1 MGCEICGRNNCCKSF
16 HGLEEQQNFDNVADT
31 IKDRCRETIKRKVER
46 VNSFYDNHDN
56 VVVILEEVIQAIDD
70 ADL

>member
-16 HGLEEQQNFDNVADT
+16 HSIEDQQRFDDVAD
-31 IKDRCRETIKRKVER
+31 IVKDRCRSIIRRKVEK
-46 VNSFYDNHDN
+46 VDSFYDSEDN
-56 VVVILEEVIQAIDD
+56 LVVKIDDVIQAIDD

>member
-16 HGLEEQQNFDNVADT
+16 HSLEEQQNFDNVADT
-31 IKDRCRETIKRKVER
+31 IKGRCREIIKRKVER

>member
-16 HGLEEQQNFDNVADT
+16 HDFEEQKSFDDMAD
-31 IKDRCRETIKRKVER
+31 IVKDRCRSIIRRKIEKVD
-46 VNSFYDNHDN
+46 SFYDSEDN
-56 VVVILEEVIQAIDD
+56 LVVKIDDVIQAIDD

>member
-16 HGLEEQQNFDNVADT
+16 HSFEEQKSFDDVAD
-31 IKDRCRETIKRKVER
+31 IVKDKCRSIIRRKVEK
-46 VNSFYDNHDN
+46 VDSFYDGEDN
-56 VVVILEEVIQAIDD
+56 LVVKIDDVIQAIDD

>member
-16 HGLEEQQNFDNVADT
+16 HGFEEQKSFDDVADI
-31 IKDRCRETIKRKVER
+31 IKDRCRSTIRREIEKVD
-46 VNSFYDNHDN
+46 SFYDSEDN
-56 VVVILEEVIQAIDD
+56 LVVKIDYVIQAIDD